1 MATPAVSSVADQ
13 LPHYRHVLKSF
24 ITQSDGKQIISHQIE
39 SFNQFI
45 EVDIPEIIH
54 MSNPITS
61 YGSPEI
67 PLAGPRSALAT
78 ATGLSTTAAHA
89 LMGTTADGA
98 VAGRT
103 VQHEYEVTLEF
114 EEISIRKPT
123 IFENNGA
130 IHPMMP
136 NDARLRN
143 LTYAAPLNMDVKVTT
158 VFIDHTRNG
167 IRETNV
173 RVFPHVHLGKIP
185 VMVGSKYCLLH
196 DQKHVPPAA
205 MGECPEDMGGYF
217 IVQGGERA
225 MISMERM
232 SENRPFVF
240 RNGRGSVKELEVVE
254 IKCIGPD
261 NDQVPKSNTVKIVY
275 HPKNQL
281 LTMIRV
287 TVPRIKTEIPIVILF
302 RALGVLSDREICELI
317 LGGEDEPA
325 YDSVMT
331 ETIMEAGAIQT
342 NEQALAWIGE
352 HTHTWSSKSYK
363 PNNIADILSEELF
376 PHIGGKEMNY
386 EKACFLA
393 HMARKALW
401 TSTKRIPIDDRDAYP
416 NKRVDI
422 PGFLLADL
430 FRKTYNNRMV
440 KDMKA
445 ALSKE
450 IHGGSWKAT
459 GNWPDIVNINNI
471 NKIIKSTI
479 MDVCLKSSLATGNF
493 GSGKIGGPNKIG
505 VSQVLNRMNY
515 SATISHLRRI
525 TTPIEKTGKLI
536 APRKQH
542 NSQMGYVCVL
552 GDTQI
557 LRGDGVTATRIDRMK
572 DGDEVITVDSET
584 LRPSPSEIHAYFRI
598 TPERV
603 LQITTLSGRSIGCS
617 PDHPLLVMRDEN
629 NQKNVW
635 VHARDLVVGDRVLVR
650 NYTVPMLE
658 DNGVTDLHW
667 TKESLLLLDPSLKR
681 VMPLVALLNEDGIV
695 PEDKKQI
702 MARLLGAAQTDGS
715 LTKQPYGYQINF
727 YVGEEADAQAIQA
740 DIVRLGFDAPNY
752 RKRITTFGEIKQ
764 QTYDVS
770 KCGAFATLLV
780 ALGGTVGAKGACP
793 SPRVPEWIRGGSS
806 TVQREF
812 LSGFQGG
819 DGSRIRSTAGES
831 IHMGHTQQTCSTL
844 YAKEHHAYMTEI
856 ATLFQTLGVSTTVRV
871 ISENPEKTIHA
882 ILFGNS
888 VENLARYATRIGY
901 RYCAEKVRVS
911 AIPIEYIL
919 YRVNHLEN
927 KRALVERVR
936 TAYQNGRTVTQIH
949 NEIHGEGHI
958 MSAASMTRWVKDG
971 DRAVRPHD
979 SDAMTIDEFTK
990 HVTQHDM
997 NVCMSIQSIT
1007 DLPVEDVYD
1016 FTTRSDNHDFYANGI
1031 LVRNCPCETPEGH
1044 GVGVVK
1050 NMSATTAITIFT
1062 SPITVYAFIQQ
1073 LETLVS
1079 LKEATM
1085 EQKHSETRV
1094 FLNGSWIGMVMN
1106 ENTIGLVHQL
1116 RQAKRAGRLHIYTG
1130 IVWKNA
1136 YKELWLTTEAGRV
1149 IRPLYYAPALR
1160 EIAADRTGAL
1170 KAQVMAIQ
1178 DWNQMLL
1185 WETPSGDHLFEYVDA
1200 GESDCA
1206 YLAMDYEKAVA
1217 DPTTTHCE
1225 IHPSVMLGTTASYI
1239 PFPDH
1244 NQSPRNA
1251 YQCLWEEEEVLMASG
1266 ERKAIKDVAVGE
1278 NVMSFDPI
1286 TGAMEKATVL
1296 HQYVRETEK
1305 QIYRLKTLS
1314 GRTIVATDNHPF
1326 ITAEGWTTVGDLYA
1340 MGNEEAAGEPAIGI
1354 LPHWLFAE
1362 SPVPHRVAISK
1373 EDMERV
1379 LREYDVRESLV
1390 ERHVAALEEQGLC
1403 PLWADDARLPLLA
1416 RMLGFLQTDGSINV
1430 YDKKSY
1436 MMCQVACDFGDEED
1450 AIQWEN
1456 DVTSL
1461 GFTACGITHRTAM
1474 IHGYQTSAYHVCHNG
1489 AFASLMACL
1498 GPTLG
1503 RNTTRERLP
1512 IPTWIME
1519 GSDNIKREFL
1529 GGFQGGDGCMIR
1541 HNRTK
1546 GNQNFVCAETT
1557 QQIAVAYKDSLI
1569 TFMTQLQTLFTSFG
1583 VQAKLVSRV
1592 SEDRWM
1598 AGVKLA
1604 DRSANLI
1611 HYYDTI
1617 GYRYDTRKMVESF
1630 KTVEYLKYKA
1640 RLVAE
1645 YVRTVEG
1652 VRADLAQGL
1661 TPHQIALARHMSF
1674 PAIGGIRRAV
1684 KNGRVPTMRNLEA
1697 HEFCDVVCGR
1707 MTHRGR
1713 MIFVPLESVVKHE
1726 TVRIADI
1733 TVDNEHHSFVTSHHI
1748 GSHNSSMGKQ
1758 AMGIY
1763 ALNFR
1768 ERFDA
1773 MSHVLCY
1780 PEIPMVSSFMSR
1792 HYGAQELPA
1801 GQNIIVAIMTYTG
1814 YNQEDSNMIN
1824 RASLDR
1830 GRFRSVFYRTYKDE
1844 ERKNQSSGEEERF
1857 CRPDPTETKHIKN
1870 AKYDKIAE
1878 DGFVPRNT
1886 YVTPDDILI
1895 GKVVPLRVP
1904 TGAVLPAGAKKSRDV
1919 SKMPR
1924 NNESGYVDKI
1934 YKNRNGEGYSFVKI
1948 RMRQDRI
1955 PEIGD
1960 KFSCYDPSTDV
1971 LTNKGWINFTELTMK
1986 HKVATLMEDGQ
1997 SMRYTTP
2004 LEVMSYDFKGEMY
2017 SIQSNHVDLLVT
2029 PNHRMYVGNRDG
2041 DRFDFKLAEELYGKR
2056 VTYKKNIEAYLPP
2069 TEGRPEELS
2078 YVHAVTG
2085 EMMEEPQAFILTDD
2099 KQDPLSIPMNDW
2111 LTLFGIWMAEG
2122 CMLRSWGVSFATH
2135 KQRVKDALEP
2145 ICARTG
2151 FEIRKH
2157 KDDATDMVRN
2167 AWCLIDKRLINYIK
2181 PLSVGA
2187 IHKSLPSWVWYL
2199 TSEQCRMLIHGMM
2212 LGDGHTMANGTRRY
2226 DTSSQQLADDFQRLC
2241 LHAGYSTNISV
2252 KYTAGHEATIVKGD
2266 RKGEVIRSTI
2276 DAYRLTI
2283 MEHQNTPKVNKNI
2296 KPNGDDRHDSWVP
2309 YEGKVY
2315 CCRVEGPG
2323 AVYVRRNNKPVWSGN
2338 SRHGSL

>member
-1 MATPAVSSVADQ
+1 MASPAVSSVVDQ

-54 MSNPITS
+54 MSNPITA

-302 RALGVLSDREICELI
+302 RALGVLSDKEICELI
-317 LGGEDEPA
+317 LGGEDEPV

-331 ETIMEAGAIQT
+331 ETIMEAAAIQT

-584 LRPSPSEIHAYFRI
+584 LHPSPSEIHAYFRI

-617 PDHPLLVMRDEN
+617 PDHPLLVVRE
-629 NQKNVW
+629 QENVW

-658 DNGVTDLHW
+658 DNGVTELHW

-681 VMPLVALLNEDGIV
+681 VMPLMALLNEDGV

-727 YVGEEADAQAIQA
+727 YVGEEADAQSIQA
-740 DIVRLGFDAPNY
+740 DIVRLGFDAPHY

-806 TVQREF
+806 AVQREF

-819 DGSRIRSTAGES
+819 DGSRIRSTLEES
-831 IHMGHTQQTCSTL
+831 VHMGHTQQTCLTR
-844 YAKEHHAYMTEI
+844 YAKEHHMYMTEI
-856 ATLFQTLGVSTTVRV
+856 ASLFQTLGVSTTVRV
-871 ISENPEKTIHA
+871 ISETPEKTIHA

-911 AIPIEYIL
+911 AIPIEFLL

-927 KRALVERVR
+927 KRTLVERVR

-949 NEIHGEGHI
+949 EEIHGEGHI
-958 MSAASMTRWVKDG
+958 MSAGSITRWVKDD

-979 SDAMTIDEFTK
+979 SDAMTFDEFTK

-1073 LETLVS
+1073 LEILVS
-1079 LKEATM
+1079 LREATM

-1094 FLNGSWIGMVMN
+1094 FLNGSWIGMVLN
-1106 ENTIGLVHQL
+1106 ENTVSMVHAL

-1149 IRPLYYAPALR
+1149 IRPLYYGPALR
-1160 EIAADRTGAL
+1160 EIAADKTGAL

-1251 YQCLWEEEEVLMASG
+1251 YQ
-1266 ERKAIKDVAVGE
+1266 
-1278 NVMSFDPI
+1278 
-1286 TGAMEKATVL
+1286 
-1296 HQYVRETEK
+1296 
-1305 QIYRLKTLS
+1305 
-1314 GRTIVATDNHPF
+1314 
-1326 ITAEGWTTVGDLYA
+1326 
-1340 MGNEEAAGEPAIGI
+1340 
-1354 LPHWLFAE
+1354 
-1362 SPVPHRVAISK
+1362 
-1373 EDMERV
+1373 
-1379 LREYDVRESLV
+1379 
-1390 ERHVAALEEQGLC
+1390 
-1403 PLWADDARLPLLA
+1403 
-1416 RMLGFLQTDGSINV
+1416 
-1430 YDKKSY
+1430 
-1436 MMCQVACDFGDEED
+1436 
-1450 AIQWEN
+1450 
-1456 DVTSL
+1456 
-1461 GFTACGITHRTAM
+1461 
-1474 IHGYQTSAYHVCHNG
+1474 
-1489 AFASLMACL
+1489 
-1498 GPTLG
+1498 
-1503 RNTTRERLP
+1503 
-1512 IPTWIME
+1512 
-1519 GSDNIKREFL
+1519 
-1529 GGFQGGDGCMIR
+1529 
-1541 HNRTK
+1541 
-1546 GNQNFVCAETT
+1546 
-1557 QQIAVAYKDSLI
+1557 
-1569 TFMTQLQTLFTSFG
+1569 
-1583 VQAKLVSRV
+1583 
-1592 SEDRWM
+1592 
-1598 AGVKLA
+1598 
-1604 DRSANLI
+1604 
-1611 HYYDTI
+1611 
-1617 GYRYDTRKMVESF
+1617 
-1630 KTVEYLKYKA
+1630 
-1640 RLVAE
+1640 
-1645 YVRTVEG
+1645 
-1652 VRADLAQGL
+1652 
-1661 TPHQIALARHMSF
+1661 
-1674 PAIGGIRRAV
+1674 
-1684 KNGRVPTMRNLEA
+1684 
-1697 HEFCDVVCGR
+1697 
-1707 MTHRGR
+1707 
-1713 MIFVPLESVVKHE
+1713 
-1726 TVRIADI
+1726 
-1733 TVDNEHHSFVTSHHI
+1733 
-1748 GSHNSSMGKQ
+1748 SSMGKQ

-1830 GRFRSVFYRTYKDE
+1830 GRFRSIFYRTYKDE

-1971 LTNKGWINFTELTMK
+1971 LTDKGWISFTDLTMK

-1997 SMRYTTP
+1997 SMQYTTP

-2069 TEGRPEELS
+2069 TEGRPAELS

-2099 KQDPLSIPMNDW
+2099 EHDPLAIPMNDW
-2111 LTLFGIWMAEG
+2111 LTLFGIWIAEG

-2135 KQRVKDALEP
+2135 KQRVKDALES
-2145 ICARTG
+2145 ICDRTG

-2199 TSEQCRMLIHGMM
+2199 TSEQCRILIHGMM

-2226 DTSSQQLADDFQRLC
+2226 DTSSHLLADDFQRLC
-2241 LHAGYSTNISV
+2241 LHAGYSTNITV
-2252 KYTAGHEATIVKGD
+2252 KYSAGHEATIVKGD
-2266 RKGEVIRSTI
+2266 RKGEVIRSNV

-2283 MEHQNTPKVNKNI
+2283 IEHQNTPKVNKNI
-2296 KPNGDDRHDSWVP
+2296 KQNGDDRHDSWVP

>member
-54 MSNPITS
+54 MSNPITA

-98 VAGRT
+98 VAGKT

-317 LGGEDEPA
+317 LGGEDEPV

-331 ETIMEAGAIQT
+331 ETIMEAAAIQT

-584 LRPSPSEIHAYFRI
+584 LCPSPSEIHAYFRI

-617 PDHPLLVMRDEN
+617 PDHPLLVMRE
-629 NQKNVW
+629 QENVW

-681 VMPLVALLNEDGIV
+681 VMPLVALLNEEGVV

-806 TVQREF
+806 AVQREF

-831 IHMGHTQQTCSTL
+831 VHMGATQQTCTTL
-844 YAKEHHAYMTEI
+844 YAKEHHVYMTEI

-871 ISENPEKTIHA
+871 ISETPEKTIHA
-882 ILFGNS
+882 IVFGNS

-927 KRALVERVR
+927 KRVLVDRVR

-971 DRAVRPHD
+971 DRAVRLYD

-990 HVTQHDM
+990 QVSQHDM
-997 NVCMSIQSIT
+997 NVCMSIQSII

-1079 LKEATM
+1079 LREATM

-1106 ENTIGLVHQL
+1106 ENTISLVHQL

-1185 WETPSGDHLFEYVDA
+1185 WETPSGDHLFEYMDA
-1200 GESDCA
+1200 GETDCA

-1251 YQCLWEEEEVLMASG
+1251 YQ
-1266 ERKAIKDVAVGE
+1266 
-1278 NVMSFDPI
+1278 
-1286 TGAMEKATVL
+1286 
-1296 HQYVRETEK
+1296 
-1305 QIYRLKTLS
+1305 
-1314 GRTIVATDNHPF
+1314 
-1326 ITAEGWTTVGDLYA
+1326 
-1340 MGNEEAAGEPAIGI
+1340 
-1354 LPHWLFAE
+1354 
-1362 SPVPHRVAISK
+1362 
-1373 EDMERV
+1373 
-1379 LREYDVRESLV
+1379 
-1390 ERHVAALEEQGLC
+1390 
-1403 PLWADDARLPLLA
+1403 
-1416 RMLGFLQTDGSINV
+1416 
-1430 YDKKSY
+1430 
-1436 MMCQVACDFGDEED
+1436 
-1450 AIQWEN
+1450 
-1456 DVTSL
+1456 
-1461 GFTACGITHRTAM
+1461 
-1474 IHGYQTSAYHVCHNG
+1474 
-1489 AFASLMACL
+1489 
-1498 GPTLG
+1498 
-1503 RNTTRERLP
+1503 
-1512 IPTWIME
+1512 
-1519 GSDNIKREFL
+1519 
-1529 GGFQGGDGCMIR
+1529 
-1541 HNRTK
+1541 
-1546 GNQNFVCAETT
+1546 
-1557 QQIAVAYKDSLI
+1557 
-1569 TFMTQLQTLFTSFG
+1569 
-1583 VQAKLVSRV
+1583 
-1592 SEDRWM
+1592 
-1598 AGVKLA
+1598 
-1604 DRSANLI
+1604 
-1611 HYYDTI
+1611 
-1617 GYRYDTRKMVESF
+1617 
-1630 KTVEYLKYKA
+1630 
-1640 RLVAE
+1640 
-1645 YVRTVEG
+1645 
-1652 VRADLAQGL
+1652 
-1661 TPHQIALARHMSF
+1661 
-1674 PAIGGIRRAV
+1674 
-1684 KNGRVPTMRNLEA
+1684 
-1697 HEFCDVVCGR
+1697 
-1707 MTHRGR
+1707 
-1713 MIFVPLESVVKHE
+1713 
-1726 TVRIADI
+1726 
-1733 TVDNEHHSFVTSHHI
+1733 
-1748 GSHNSSMGKQ
+1748 SSMGKQ

-1801 GQNIIVAIMTYTG
+1801 GQNIVVAIMTYTG

-1960 KFSCYDPSTDV
+1960 KFCLTADHDV
-1971 LTNKGWINFTELTMK
+1971 LTRERGWVPITDVTTEDRVAQLNRMTNTMEY
-1986 HKVATLMEDGQ
+1986 V
-1997 SMRYTTP
+1997 SP
-2004 LEVMSYDFKGEMY
+2004 LETLVFDQDGDMY
-2017 SIQSNHVDLLVT
+2017 EVESQGVSLHVT
-2029 PNHRMYVGNRDG
+2029 MNHRMWVQRRDHP
-2041 DRFDFKLAEELYGKR
+2041 AYELIEASKIVGKR
-2056 VTYKKNIEAYLPP
+2056 VRYQSAGAVGSEDLEITIHQERF
-2069 TEGRPEELS
+2069 TEERMD
-2078 YVHAVTG
+2078 A
-2085 EMMEEPQAFILTDD
+2085 
-2099 KQDPLSIPMNDW
+2099 W
-2111 LTLFGIWMAEG
+2111 LAIVGIWFAEG
-2122 CMLRSWGVSFATH
+2122 WTSIRPTDYICRVEFAANKPRVLQKLNACCDTLQWRYNYVESTQKFFINHHDITH
-2135 KQRVKDALEP
+2135 YLAP
-2145 ICARTG
+2145 
-2151 FEIRKH
+2151 F
-2157 KDDATDMVRN
+2157 
-2167 AWCLIDKRLINYIK
+2167 
-2181 PLSVGA
+2181 SVGA
-2187 IHKSLPSWVWYL
+2187 VNKRLPQWAFDLSARQ
-2199 TSEQCRMLIHGMM
+2199 TRIFIDGMC
-2212 LGDGHTMANGTRRY
+2212 LGDGHETATSLHY
-2226 DTSSQQLADDFQRLC
+2226 STSSIGLRDDLQVLC
-2241 LHAGYSTNISV
+2241 QHAGWTSYYA
-2252 KYTAGHEATIVKGD
+2252 KRYEAGHQTTMKDG
-2266 RKGEVIRSTI
+2266 RVITST
-2276 DAYRLTI
+2276 
-2283 MEHQNTPKVNKNI
+2283 
-2296 KPNGDDRHDSWVP
+2296 HDSWDIGIRRTRLYPTMNHGHAREQHGQTESVHHFT
-2309 YEGKVY
+2309 GKVY
-2315 CCRVEGPG
+2315 CLRVPSE
-2323 AVYVRRNNKPVWSGN
+2323 VFLVRRHGRIVWTGN
-2338 SRHGSL
+2338 SSRHGQKGTMGMILNPEDMPQTASGIVPDIIINPHAIPSRMTIAQLMETLMSKIGCMAGSLGDGSPFGPTTVDGLATMMRDTYGMEPYGNEIMYNGYTGRQMETSIFIGPCYYQRLRHCSADKMHSRASGPLVMLTRQPAEGRAREGGLRFGNHFAENSAIRKLVLVLVRRATFSNSGNISCLLGEQRSSKLHGESVGWPLGKLVGRETMIVTEIILSQAPTRFPKGFPNRPCRVGQTF